1 MKNILSAF
9 ALLAITTSALA
20 EVTISQAW
28 VRSTAPGQPVGAA
41 YMQLVSDSDTV
52 LVGASSPVANT
63 VEMHEMSMNGDVMKM
78 RQLKQIALKAG
89 QKVTL
94 EPGGSHLMLIDVK
107 HQIKPDEIVPIQ
119 LEFKDKSGK
128 TSSVDLKVKAQ
139 KAAD

>member
-1 MKNILSAF
+1 MKNIVSG
-9 ALLAITTSALA
+9 LAILVISTSALA
-20 EVTISQAW
+20 DVSVSHAW

-52 LVGASSPVANT
+52 LVSASSPVAKT

-78 RQLKQIALKAG
+78 RQLKQIELKAG

-94 EPGGSHLMLIDVK
+94 EPGSSHLMLIDVK

-128 TSSVDLKVKAQ
+128 SKSVDLKVKAQ
-139 KAAD
+139 KEAE

>member
-1 MKNILSAF
+1 MKNIVSGL
-9 ALLAITTSALA
+9 ALLVISTSALA
-20 EVTISQAW
+20 DVSVNHAW

-52 LVGASSPVANT
+52 LVSASSPVAKT

-78 RQLKQIALKAG
+78 RQLKQIELKAG
-89 QKVTL
+89 QKVSL
-94 EPGGSHLMLIDVK
+94 EPGGLHLMLIDVK

-128 TSSVDLKVKAQ
+128 STSVDLKVKAQ
-139 KAAD
+139 KEAE

>member
-1 MKNILSAF
+1 MKNIVSSL
-9 ALLAITTSALA
+9 ALLVISTSALA
-20 EVTISQAW
+20 DVSVSHAW

-41 YMQLVSDSDTV
+41 YMQLMSDNDTV
-52 LVGASSPVANT
+52 LVSASSPMAKA

-78 RQLKQIALKAG
+78 RQLKQIELKAG
-89 QKVTL
+89 QKVSL

-128 TSSVDLKVKAQ
+128 SKSVDLKVKAQ
-139 KAAD
+139 KEAE